1 MAQLSPGVQ
10 VKEFDA
16 SIVVP
21 RLGSSTGAFA
31 GKFTTGEVNTPTY
44 ITNTNELIE
53 LFGKPTPE
61 TYAEFSQVEAFLRY
75 SNALYVSRVGAS
87 DMVTASSTEFNGV
100 IENEQAFELAEAT
113 LPLGDN
119 GIGFFSKVP
128 GEASNGIEVAIAT
141 QDDFIIDT
149 DENTSLV
156 EAQTNYDTQ
165 LTKYNAAKA
174 ATNTGNIALTNA
186 QSAQAD
192 ATTNVNELEASFI
205 SAKTKALSGAFENDD
220 LKTLIQ
226 ELTSESDVIDL
237 GLYPTT
243 ESSIKVAKIDSL
255 NSILTKLVQARL
267 DVTSTSETTATA
279 ATELEALE
287 STLTTEHE
295 ELNVQLIALKE
306 AKIQGLGQA
315 FAGINLLDVVSNIPS
330 SELNELAIIV
340 KDGDDVQGYIVS
352 TQVGSK
358 DYRGRSN
365 YITNVLN
372 NSSKVYCKYDGTE
385 LTSKLADDA
394 YKLLNGSDGSST
406 QADYLKALGSVSEDT
421 NFGKKETYQL
431 DIIIGNPLYRTH
443 AAELA
448 ASRKD
453 CIAFIGA
460 NVDDIVGKSS
470 SSIVRSMIIDVNEI
484 LAGVRNSYVNYTGNI
499 KKSYD
504 KYNDEMRWVSLA
516 GDAGGL
522 RAATATFFETW
533 YASAGESRGQLKR
546 VEALGFNP
554 NKGARDLMYMNS
566 INPVAAFNGKGN
578 LLYGQKTF
586 TSRPSSFDRVNVR
599 ALFNHVERAIEKMS
613 TSLLFEFNDVFTR
626 AQFTSAVVPFLEG
639 VQAGR
644 GIADFRVICDETNNT
659 PEVINNN
666 GFVGS
671 VLIKPN
677 YVAEFIE
684 LRFTSVAQGVSFD
697 IINA

>member
-10 VKEFDA
+10 IKEFDA
-16 SIVVP
+16 SLIVP

-44 ITNTNELIE
+44 VTNTNEVIE
-53 LFGKPTPE
+53 LFGKPTSE

-75 SNALYVSRVGAS
+75 SNSLFISRVGAS
-87 DMVTASSTEFNGV
+87 DMVTSSSISSYTGM
-100 IENEQAFELAEAT
+100 IENEQAFELVEDT
-113 LPLGDN
+113 LPTEN
-119 GIGFFSKVP
+119 GLGFFSKVP
-128 GEASNGIEVAIAT
+128 GQAQNGIEIAIAT
-141 QDDFIIDT
+141 QDDFIIDAN
-149 DENTSLV
+149 ENTTLV
-156 EAQTNYDTQ
+156 QAQTAHDAQ
-165 LTKYNAAKA
+165 VSKYNAAKTA
-174 ATNTGNIALTNA
+174 VNAGNATLTNA

-192 ATTNVNELEASFI
+192 ASTNLNELESSFT
-205 SAKTKALSGAFENDD
+205 SAKTKALTGTFKNQG
-220 LKTLIQ
+220 LKTAVQALASD
-226 ELTSESDVIDL
+226 SEAIDL
-237 GLYPTT
+237 SSYPLT
-243 ESSIKVAKIDSL
+243 ETSVKIAKIDSV
-255 NSILTKLVQARL
+255 NSILAKIVQAKV
-267 DVTSTSETTATA
+267 DVTSTTTGTSQATTDLNA
-279 ATELEALE
+279 LEAVLQTE
-287 STLTTEHE
+287 QDAKVITSRTLK
-295 ELNVQLIALKE
+295 A

-315 FAGINLLDVVSNIPS
+315 FEGINLLDVVSNVPS
-330 SELNELAIIV
+330 KELDELAVIV
-340 KDGDDVQGYIVS
+340 KKGSDIQGFIVS
-352 TQVGSK
+352 TKVGSK

-372 NSSKVYCKYDGTE
+372 ASSNVYCKYDGTP
-385 LTSKLADDA
+385 LTSKLAQDA
-394 YKLLNGSDGSST
+394 YKLVNGSDGSST
-406 QADYLKALGSVSEDT
+406 QADYLNALGSVSEDT

-431 DIIIGNPLYRTH
+431 DIIIANPVYRTH

-448 ASRKD
+448 YARKD

-460 NVDDIVGKSS
+460 NTEDIVGKSS
-470 SSIVRSMIIDVNEI
+470 SAIVRSMINDANET

-504 KYNDEMRWVSLA
+504 KYNDKMRWVSLA
-516 GDAGGL
+516 GDAAGL
-522 RAATATFFETW
+522 RAACATFFETW
-533 YASAGESRGQLKR
+533 YASAGESRGQIKR
-546 VEALGFNP
+546 VQALGFNP
-554 NKGARDLMYMNS
+554 NKGARDLMYLNS

-626 AQFTSAVVPFLEG
+626 AQFTSAVIPFLEG